1 MPAHAC
7 DFCGLPVAPPLFGAA
22 SDEGPQF
29 CCYGCRFA
37 SQVSGASGEQGEA
50 RWMLTRLGLAGFFA
64 MNVMAFT
71 MVLWT
76 QDVYGESQAT
86 AGSATLL
93 GMFRYL
99 CLLFTLPVVW
109 LLGGPLWTNS
119 CDDLRQGRFSTD
131 FLLLIGVAAAC
142 LYSLRSVM
150 RDAGPVYFE
159 VACAVLVFVTL
170 GRWLEA
176 RGKLQA
182 TQALDALQK
191 LLPETVRS
199 LGTHGDVEK
208 PLNDVS
214 VGERLRVRAGERIP
228 CDGIVRQFA
237 AHVDEQILTGESA
250 ARTKEPGDEVYAGTL
265 NLDSDLI
272 LEVKAAPNDGTIA
285 RLLDMMRRA
294 RQSKGRY
301 ERLAN
306 RLSRVFVPV
315 VVLIACGAAIWHGI
329 AEGWDHGILSGLAVL
344 LIACPC
350 ALGIAT
356 PMAVWAALGTAA
368 KRGVL
373 FRSGDVLERL
383 AAIRQIAFD
392 KTGTLTLG
400 QSRLAEV
407 IGDHK
412 VLTLAAKIA
421 SASTHVHSRALTD
434 AAHHADERIEKVAT
448 LAGRGLHAKL
458 SDGRDAYLGSLR
470 LMTEQ
475 GQQFP
480 TDLRIAADRA
490 TTEARPLVA
499 LAVEGEVRAV
509 FLLEEQLRPHV
520 ADAMAD
526 LRERG
531 VLPHILTGDHQ
542 RRGEELGRQLGVEVR
557 AELLPEDKWTA
568 LAQLRQQGGTI
579 AMVGDG
585 INDGP
590 ALTASDVGIA
600 MGCGAD
606 VARASAGVCLLGDDL
621 TLLPWSMDLA
631 RRTVKIVRQ
640 NLFWAFA
647 YNVIGIG
654 MAVVGWLNP
663 VWAAIFMTVSSLMVI
678 ANSLRLAPRKEST
691 PTEETPLA
699 ASVREA
705 TS

>member
-1 MPAHAC
+1 MQHHTC
-7 DFCGLPVAPPLFGAA
+7 DFCGLPVPPPLFGAA
-22 SDEGPQF
+22 SDEGPHF

-37 SQVSGASGEQGEA
+37 SQVSGAAGEQGEA

-76 QDVYGESQAT
+76 QDVYGEPQAT

-93 GMFRYL
+93 GVFRYL

-142 LYSLRSVM
+142 IYSLQSVM

-182 TQALDALQK
+182 TQALDALQR

-199 LGTHGDVEK
+199 LTPSGEFEK
-208 PLNDVS
+208 PLLDVC

-228 CDGIVRQFA
+228 CDGMVLQFA
-237 AHVDEQILTGESA
+237 AHVDEQILTGEST
-250 ARTKEPGDEVYAGTL
+250 ARTKEPGDDVFAGTL
-265 NLDSDLI
+265 NLDSDLV
-272 LEVKAAPNDGTIA
+272 LEVKAAPNGGTIA
-285 RLLDMMRRA
+285 RLLDLMHRA
-294 RQSKGRY
+294 RQAKGRY
-301 ERLAN
+301 ERLAD
-306 RLSRVFVPV
+306 RLSRIFVPAV
-315 VVLIACGAAIWHGI
+315 VVIAMGAAVWHGL

-368 KRGVL
+368 QRGVL

-383 AAIRQIAFD
+383 ASVRQIAFD

-407 IGDHK
+407 VGDRNCIA
-412 VLTLAAKIA
+412 LAAKIA
-421 SASTHVHSRALTD
+421 SASSHVHSRALAI
-434 AAHHADERIEKVAT
+434 AAPHPEEHIDKVVT
-448 LAGRGLHAKL
+448 LAGRGLHATL
-458 SDGRDAYLGSLR
+458 GDGRQAYLGSLR
-470 LMTEQ
+470 LMSEQ
-475 GQQFP
+475 DQRFP
-480 TDLRIAADRA
+480 IDLRRAADRA

-499 LAVEGEVRAV
+499 FAFDGEVRAV
-509 FLLEEQLRPHV
+509 FLLEEQLRPKILET
-520 ADAMAD
+520 MAE

-531 VLPHILTGDHQ
+531 LTPQILTGDHQ
-542 RRGEELGRQLGVEVR
+542 RRGEELGRQLGVAVS
-557 AELLPEDKWTA
+557 AELLPEEKWNT
-568 LAQLRQQGGTI
+568 LSRLRDQGGMI

-590 ALTASDVGIA
+590 ALAASDVGIA

-606 VARASAGVCLLGDDL
+606 VARASAGVCLLSDDL
-621 TLLPWSMDLA
+621 SLLPWSIDLA
-631 RRTVKIVRQ
+631 RQTVKIVRQ

-647 YNVIGIG
+647 YNVVGIG

-663 VWAAIFMTVSSLMVI
+663 VWAAIFMTVSSLMVV
-678 ANSLRLAPRKEST
+678 ANSLRLAPKKEAAAL
-691 PTEETPLA
+691 EESPVPVPMQEA
-699 ASVREA
+699 AS
-705 TS
+705 